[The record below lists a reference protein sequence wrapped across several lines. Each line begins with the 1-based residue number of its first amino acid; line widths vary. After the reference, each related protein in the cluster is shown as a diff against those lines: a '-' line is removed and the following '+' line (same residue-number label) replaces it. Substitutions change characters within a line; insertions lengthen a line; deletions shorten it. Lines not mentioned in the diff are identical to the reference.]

1 MKAETIKVKMP
12 IITEEELR
20 YIDNNFEEIVDKAE
34 NVIIAKKEQ
43 ITWQRLLSKQKK
55 IIKDL
60 KERNDKLSSQYR
72 DRDFR
77 CIILEQRNERA
88 IEYLTSYESIETIQQ
103 FDHSKNNEGLDYA
116 TIDEMTRRY
125 LEVHDKLL
133 HILQGGGK

>member
-34 NVIIAKKEQ
+34 KVMVAKKEQ

-77 CIILEQRNERA
+77 CIILEQRNERLQNTINDA
-88 IEYLTSYESIETIQQ
+88 IDCVKRLCCNGCDESKEI
-103 FDHSKNNEGLDYA
+103 LD
-116 TIDEMTRRY
+116 I
-125 LEVHDKLL
+125 LE
-133 HILQGGGK
+133 GGGK